1 MEVNTD
7 SAPVPLARSVS
18 LRIRSPCLLPLSA
31 SRLHVLIFHL
41 GLQWSSFVL
50 LIIFK
55 KKKKKNGSVNPS
67 KSIDGCFLFAASCS
81 SRSFFF
87 LIQFLFKGVKFTVFQ
102 ERPGKRTTGG
112 NNAATQL

>member
-18 LRIRSPCLLPLSA
+18 LRLHSLCLLPLSA
-31 SRLHVLIFHL
+31 SRLNVLIFHL

-55 KKKKKNGSVNPS
+55 GKKKGSVNPR
-67 KSIDGCFLFAASCS
+67 KSIDTCSLFAASCYS
-81 SRSFFF
+81 QSFFF
-87 LIQFLFKGVKFTVFQ
+87 LIQSLFKGVKRTVFQ

-112 NNAATQL
+112 NNTATQL